1 MTPVTADFDP
11 DPFLPQRLAMVAL
24 QLRHRG
30 IRNERVLAAMERV
43 PRHLFVP
50 PGLQSSAYDDSPVP
64 IGAGQTISQPFIVA
78 YMLQELGI
86 ASESRVLEVGTGTG
100 YEAALLAE
108 LAREVYTIERVPS
121 LFVAAR
127 ANLSRL
133 GYANIEVAQGDGTRG
148 LPEHAPFDRIIVAA
162 AAPDV
167 PAPLFEQL
175 AEGGRMILPV
185 GSAEVQ
191 DLLLIRKQDGNPV
204 TLQLEGCRFVPLLG
218 EQGFHPR

>member
-1 MTPVTADFDP
+1 
-11 DPFLPQRLAMVAL
+11 MVAL
-24 QLRHRG
+24 QLRNRG
-30 IRNERVLAAMERV
+30 IRDERVLRVMETV

-50 PGLQSSAYDDSPVP
+50 PGLQSSAYDDNPVP

-86 ASESRVLEVGTGTG
+86 TTESRVLEVGTGTG

-127 ANLSRL
+127 EILSHL
-133 GYANIEVAQGDGTRG
+133 GYANIEVIQGDGTRG
-148 LPEHAPFDRIIVAA
+148 LPERAPFDRIIVAA

-191 DLLLIRKQDGNPV
+191 DLLLIRKQNGIPL
-204 TLQLEGCRFVPLLG
+204 TQQLEGCRFVPLVG
-218 EQGFHPR
+218 EQGFQPH